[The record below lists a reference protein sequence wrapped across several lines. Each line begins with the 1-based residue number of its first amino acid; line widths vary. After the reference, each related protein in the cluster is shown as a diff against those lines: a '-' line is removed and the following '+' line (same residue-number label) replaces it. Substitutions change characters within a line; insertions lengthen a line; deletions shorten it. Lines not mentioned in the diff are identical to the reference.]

1 MMHVHVTVKI
11 VNMPFNNDHT
21 LIFFKCI
28 CWKDTLYKSCRKN
41 FQVSI
46 VISKVFWKRYNFY
59 VSRKEY
65 SVHTRLLVYSQVVQ
79 DHNEGEV
86 GNHACI

>member
-1 MMHVHVTVKI
+1 MMHVHVTVKL

-21 LIFFKCI
+21 LILKMYL
-28 CWKDTLYKSCRKN
+28 LYKSWRKN
-41 FQVSI
+41 FLVSI

-65 SVHTRLLVYSQVVQ
+65 SVHTLLLVYSQVVQ

-86 GNHACI
+86 GNYACI